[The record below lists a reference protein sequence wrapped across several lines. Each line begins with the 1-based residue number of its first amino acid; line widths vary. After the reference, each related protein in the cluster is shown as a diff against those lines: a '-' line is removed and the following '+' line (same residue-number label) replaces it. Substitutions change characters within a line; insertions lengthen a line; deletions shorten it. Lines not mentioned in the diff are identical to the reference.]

1 MAIAATTAKWL
12 QSLLAD
18 VGYDTIVRDPVVL
31 HVDNQGALAW
41 AKNPVDH
48 SRSKHVDVQYHWIR
62 ELVVR
67 RVIELQWVKTADM
80 RADFLTKPLGRLAL
94 AKGRA
99 AVGLQPFSAHDS
111 STA

>member
-1 MAIAATTAKWL
+1 
-12 QSLLAD
+12 
-18 VGYDTIVRDPVVL
+18 
-31 HVDNQGALAW
+31 
-41 AKNPVDH
+41 
-48 SRSKHVDVQYHWIR
+48 
-62 ELVVR
+62 VR